1 MLIFEI
7 HNPDHGVETN
17 FMEGKKNNEEKLST
31 KKHEEIKLEKNLLR
45 FSTTSSGILKPSLS
59 LKEFFT

>member
-17 FMEGKKNNEEKLST
+17 PMEEKKNNEEKLSI
-31 KKHEEIKLEKNLLR
+31 KKH
-45 FSTTSSGILKPSLS
+45 
-59 LKEFFT
+59 

>member
-17 FMEGKKNNEEKLST
+17 SMEGKKNNEEKLST
-31 KKHEEIKLEKNLLR
+31 KKQ
-45 FSTTSSGILKPSLS
+45 
-59 LKEFFT
+59 

>member
-17 FMEGKKNNEEKLST
+17 PMEGKKKQRRKIIN
-31 KKHEEIKLEKNLLR
+31 KKTIR
-45 FSTTSSGILKPSLS
+45 D
-59 LKEFFT
+59 